1 MIVLLYQSFSWLPV
15 TPSLDSH
22 STISVC
28 GSLLV
33 HIGCIGGNQGGK
45 NLPNMIDTYNMYY
58 VVGLTLA
65 LQSLEAVQLFLDIAL
80 QINRL
85 KVVSWIL
92 RDYQSCNKSL
102 LLSNIN
108 IFFKLLGEESSDGQN
123 KPLGFNMFTIQGSQ
137 LRCTETT

>member
-1 MIVLLYQSFSWLPV
+1 
-15 TPSLDSH
+15 
-22 STISVC
+22 
-28 GSLLV
+28 
-33 HIGCIGGNQGGK
+33 
-45 NLPNMIDTYNMYY
+45 MIDTYNMYY